1 MLKNVTEVVIY
12 FTKPTTFA
20 ACLEKGLTKPNS
32 V

>member
-12 FTKPTTFA
+12 FPKPTTFA